1 MTFLIDAQ
9 TLKPGLILFRRADV
23 KHRNWY
29 CRIRVP
35 RSDRYKTVSLKTA
48 DVQSATELAFDADAD
63 LRFRVKHGVPVFNR
77 SFAQVAKAYAEHQK
91 ARSEAG
97 EISHHR
103 WEVVESII
111 RAQLNRYVG
120 PKQIAHVSHDDFL
133 GYPLWRRQNGEGRGG
148 RKVSDATIRYEM
160 AIFRSVVG
168 FAVAKRWV
176 PESHLF
182 KGRLPLA
189 KVRRE
194 EFTPDE
200 YRKLHTFA
208 RGWVKRAKTQV
219 SRTARQVAYNF
230 ILIMC
235 NTGMRPAEAKNLQWR
250 DVSIRA
256 DGEGRKFVVLNVR
269 GKDKARQLVA
279 AGNVANYLERVR
291 SLTNKGTAPE
301 GAVFVNS
308 QGTPAATLYADHVE
322 NLLREA
328 GLLQSAS
335 GSIRS
340 TYCFRHTYAT
350 FRLTEGVDVYFLSKQ
365 MGTSVKM
372 IEDHY
377 GHINPVRNAGRI
389 LQGLPGWNAV

>member
-23 KHRNWY
+23 QHRNWY

-97 EISHHR
+97 EITHHR

-111 RAQLNRYVG
+111 RAQLNRYAG
-120 PKQIAHVSHDDFL
+120 SKQIAHVSHDDFL

-148 RKVSDATIRYEM
+148 RKVSDATIRSEM

-208 RGWVKRAKTQV
+208 RGWV
-219 SRTARQVAYNF
+219 
-230 ILIMC
+230 
-235 NTGMRPAEAKNLQWR
+235 
-250 DVSIRA
+250 
-256 DGEGRKFVVLNVR
+256 
-269 GKDKARQLVA
+269 
-279 AGNVANYLERVR
+279 
-291 SLTNKGTAPE
+291 
-301 GAVFVNS
+301 
-308 QGTPAATLYADHVE
+308 
-322 NLLREA
+322 
-328 GLLQSAS
+328 
-335 GSIRS
+335 
-340 TYCFRHTYAT
+340 
-350 FRLTEGVDVYFLSKQ
+350 
-365 MGTSVKM
+365 
-372 IEDHY
+372 
-377 GHINPVRNAGRI
+377 
-389 LQGLPGWNAV
+389 